1 MYFTTFLVQED
12 GCASWPGTG
21 EKTANVTSGKTTSNN
36 QLRNQYRLG
45 LCLQARFGS
54 SISLFCMSL
63 LPQLSNNRHV
73 RFGSGVVH
81 FRVFQGLGTN
91 LQTCD
96 NLQTQLQISVRKW
109 MDGWSVLS
117 HRSLVQL
124 HFSVSEIWKLFERI
138 HRDQNWTDV
147 GLMGRTR
154 SRTRTKI

>member
-12 GCASWPGTG
+12 GCESRPGTG

-36 QLRNQYRLG
+36 QLRNQYRSG
-45 LCLQARFGS
+45 LCLQARFRS

-81 FRVFQGLGTN
+81 IQVFQGSGTN

-96 NLQTQLQISVRKW
+96 NLWTRLQISERKW
-109 MDGWSVLS
+109 MDGVCCLTAPWQSSTSLSVKYGSCLNG
-117 HRSLVQL
+117 
-124 HFSVSEIWKLFERI
+124 FTEI
-138 HRDQNWTDV
+138 
-147 GLMGRTR
+147 RTGPMQV
-154 SRTRTKI
+154 